1 MKGLITSACI
11 FAALALVSCDG
22 SSRLAKNIQGSWS
35 GTPENFTDNSA
46 VTATILETL
55 DFSAP
60 VASSAM
66 GDKSG
71 SIVIAGMLTV
81 STQVVADADYV
92 EPLTLTATA
101 KSSISGTWTV
111 IDDDE
116 IALALDINTLNVEV
130 DPSDVVAEGNAML
143 GTSNVQIDSLK
154 PSVSQSVS
162 GAMKRALA
170 MRYASIRHLDDVK
183 VKGPL
188 LKFEIGKMDCV
199 FTRQGAQQ

>member
-11 FAALALVSCDG
+11 FAALSLVSCDG

-60 VASSAM
+60 AASSVM
-66 GDKSG
+66 GEKSG
-71 SIVIAGMLTV
+71 PIVISGMLTV

-143 GTSNVQIDSLK
+143 GTNNVRIDSLR
-154 PSVSQSVS
+154 PSVTQSVS
-162 GAMKRALA
+162 AGMKRALA